1 VDVSTVRQWVVL
13 FSSGDNASVSLL
25 LVQVFMSTMYML
37 LLVASKKC
45 IANGGDYAE
54 KECFVGENFLYQA
67 VLLYSLYLL

>member
-1 VDVSTVRQWVVL
+1 MDVSTVRQWVVL

-45 IANGGDYAE
+45 IANGGDYVE
-54 KECFVGENFLYQA
+54 KIVFC
-67 VLLYSLYLL
+67 S